1 MNIYK
6 KKNLAYYSYIY
17 ILVLNVV
24 VVTWKQFC
32 CHCSVYIHVIPPFSF
47 FSPSVVKNFIAETFL
62 GSPVQYTIRLSSV
75 VFIMR
80 ISVTVYI
87 CNINRL
93 AKEG

>member
-6 KKNLAYYSYIY
+6 KKKNWQIIHIY

-24 VVTWKQFC
+24 VVTWNNFVVI
-32 CHCSVYIHVIPPFSF
+32 VYIHVIPPFSF

-80 ISVTVYI
+80 ISVIVYI

>member
-6 KKNLAYYSYIY
+6 KKKNWQIIHIY

-24 VVTWKQFC
+24 VVTWNNFVVI
-32 CHCSVYIHVIPPFSF
+32 VYIHVNPPFSF

-80 ISVTVYI
+80 ISVTVYV

>member
-6 KKNLAYYSYIY
+6 KKKNWQIIHIY

-24 VVTWKQFC
+24 VVTWNNFVVI
-32 CHCSVYIHVIPPFSF
+32 VYIHVNFSF